1 MSEQLDPAD
10 VASLPSA
17 VLHRSQRPRLTLV
30 WLVPLVA
37 ALIGGWIAVRAV
49 IDRGPTITVTFVDAD
64 GIEAGK
70 TKVRYKSVDV
80 GSVKMVSLAADLR
93 TVNVTIEMAKFAQP
107 LLVSGTRFWVVRPR
121 LGASGVSGLGT
132 ILSGAYIGMDVGASR
147 AAVREFSGLDTPPV
161 VAGGTAGRQFVLESQ
176 DLGSLGVGAPAYFHH
191 IQVGQISSL
200 SLNPDGHGV
209 TLKLFI
215 AAPYDRF
222 VTDDTRFWHASG
234 VDIAVDSGGVRM
246 QTESLTAILAGG
258 VALETPR
265 GSMITA
271 PASADSHF
279 HLAMNRD
286 AAMKAPDRVADPYI
300 LYFDESLRGLA
311 PGAIV
316 NFRGVDI
323 GEVTS
328 LNVEYDRSQDR
339 FRFPVLINVFPE
351 RIRSRYREGSD
362 RPDVTA
368 HALVARMIEHGFR
381 AQLRTASLLTGQ
393 LYIALD
399 FFPRSARVAPQPE
412 RTPMPLPTIPGNLE
426 ELQDTIVSVAHKLD
440 QLPLAKIGQDADDAL
455 RSLNHALG
463 SANGLL
469 GKVESDILPEAKST
483 LTQAQLTL
491 VQAQQTVA
499 PETSLQNDLHT
510 TLTSIGRAAD
520 SIRVLAD
527 YLDKHPEALLRGK
540 TEERR

>member
-1 MSEQLDPAD
+1 MSEQLDSAD

-17 VLHRSQRPRLTLV
+17 ILHRSQRSRLTLV
-30 WLVPLVA
+30 WLAPVLA
-37 ALIGGWIAVRAV
+37 ALIGGWIAARAV

-70 TKVRYKSVDV
+70 TRVRYKNVDV
-80 GSVKMVSLAADLR
+80 GNVKLITLAPDLR
-93 TVNVTIEMAKFAQP
+93 TVNVTIEMAKFAQR
-107 LLVSGTRFWVVRPR
+107 LVVSDTRFWVVRPR

-147 AAVREFSGLDTPPV
+147 ETAREFTGLETPPV
-161 VAGGTAGRQFVLESQ
+161 VEGGTAGKQFVLESQ

-191 IQVGQISSL
+191 IQVGQISSI

-209 TLKLFI
+209 TLKLFVT
-215 AAPYDRF
+215 APYDRF

-258 VALETPR
+258 VALETPP
-265 GSMITA
+265 GSMVTA
-271 PASADSHF
+271 PASADSRF
-279 HLAMNRD
+279 HLATNRD
-286 AAMKAPDRVADPYI
+286 AAMKAPDRVVDQYI
-300 LYFDESLRGLA
+300 LNFDESLRGLA

-323 GEVTS
+323 GEVAS
-328 LNVEYDRSQDR
+328 LNVEYDRGQGK

-362 RPDVTA
+362 RPQVGA
-368 HALVARMIEHGFR
+368 HVLVADMIEHGFR

-399 FFPRSARVAPQPE
+399 FFPRSPRMAPRPE
-412 RTPMPLPTIPGNLE
+412 LTPMPLPTIPGNLE
-426 ELQDTIVSVAHKLD
+426 ELQDAIVSVAHKLD
-440 QLPLAKIGQDADDAL
+440 QMPLAKIGQDADDAL
-455 RSLNHALG
+455 RSLSQALS

-469 GKVESDILPEAKST
+469 GKVQSDILPGAKST
-483 LTQAQLTL
+483 LTQAELTL
-491 VQAQQTVA
+491 AQAQQAVA

-510 TLTSIGRAAD
+510 TLTSVSRAAD

-540 TEERR
+540 TEERH

>member
-1 MSEQLDPAD
+1 MSEPVDPTDLD
-10 VASLPSA
+10 SLPSA
-17 VLHRSQRPRLTLV
+17 VVYRSQRSRLTLV
-30 WLVPLVA
+30 WLVPAVA
-37 ALIGGWIAVRAV
+37 ALIGGWIAVRAI
-49 IDRGPTITVTFVDAD
+49 IDRGPTITVTFIDAD

-80 GSVKMVSLAADLR
+80 GSVKMVSLAPDLR
-93 TVNVTIEMAKFAQP
+93 TVTVTIEMAKFARA

-132 ILSGAYIGMDVGASR
+132 LLSGAYIGMDMGSSHE
-147 AAVREFSGLDTPPV
+147 AAREFSGLETPPV
-161 VAGGTAGRQFVLESQ
+161 VAGGTPGKQFVLESQ

-209 TLKLFI
+209 TLKLFVE
-215 AAPYDRF
+215 APYDRF

-234 VDIAVDSGGVRM
+234 VDIAVDSAGVRM

-258 VALETPR
+258 VALETPP
-265 GSMITA
+265 GSIATA

-279 HLAMNRD
+279 HLATNRD
-286 AAMKAPDRVADPYI
+286 AAMKAPDRVVDPYI

-311 PGAIV
+311 PGSIV

-328 LNVEYDRSQDR
+328 MKVEYDRSQER
-339 FRFPVLINVFPE
+339 FRFPVLINVYPE
-351 RIRSRYREGSD
+351 RIRSRYRQGSD
-362 RPDVTA
+362 RPQVAA
-368 HALVARMIEHGFR
+368 HALVAGMIEHGFR

-399 FFPRSARVAPQPE
+399 FFPRSAKVAPQPE
-412 RTPMPLPTIPGNLE
+412 LTPMPLPTIPGNLE
-426 ELQDTIVSVAHKLD
+426 ELQNTIVSVAHKLD

-455 RSLNHALG
+455 RSLSRALG

-469 GKVESDILPEAKST
+469 GKVEGDILPEAKST

-491 VQAQQTVA
+491 AQAQQAVA
-499 PETSLQNDLHT
+499 PETSLQSDLHS
-510 TLTSIGRAAD
+510 TLTSVTRAAD

-540 TEERR
+540 TEERK